1 MVARTLPN
9 LGLKAFFDVGEDG
22 WDDEMSLNLLTLS
35 VLTQGTVLSKVAATP
50 GSPTD
55 GDVHIL
61 DETHATEPNKIA
73 IRDAGAWVYVAPTEG
88 WLVYNRAMNYYERFN
103 GTVWAELATGGGGG
117 GGALDDL
124 SDVDTTTVA
133 PTDGQGLV
141 YDSADSTWKPG
152 TIAGGGG
159 GGGEPSIFDKIL
171 HARGTALDTTYT
183 NGDKVDKLI
192 VSGDMRALVYDR
204 YTNSGTAVNATNA
217 TVTVPAGK
225 IAVLLYYEAGDQVLN
240 SASFYR
246 HRLRNITAGTET
258 NPFGNNNIS
267 PAGIVSPDG
276 ANMALHYPMRV
287 GVAGDVLVMQAWSS
301 GDSNYRTV
309 AGSCVIAFAD
319 ATTGDWA
326 LPAGGGGGAVAPIG
340 YSASHTLVLGDA
352 EGYLRFTNS
361 SAATV
366 TVPPEAS
373 VAFPIGT
380 VIYLES
386 AGTGALDIAAGS
398 GVTVN
403 SRGAALTMAGQYAAA
418 QLKKVASDTWTVLG
432 DVS

>member
-1 MVARTLPN
+1 MSKPNTFGSGLDQDKLTPVTASSTKNLSSYWATDTEKLYVENSDRT
-9 LGLKAFFDVGEDG
+9 
-22 WDDEMSLNLLTLS
+22 
-35 VLTQGTVLSKVAATP
+35 
-50 GSPTD
+50 
-55 GDVHIL
+55 
-61 DETHATEPNKIA
+61 
-73 IRDAGAWVYVAPTEG
+73 AWVEVP
-88 WLVYNRAMNYYERFN
+88 L
-103 GTVWAELATGGGGG
+103 TGGGATTLSQLSDVQILLPPTGGQVLAYDSDLDFWHPATISGG
-117 GGALDDL
+117 GTLDDL

-152 TIAGGGG
+152 TIAGGG

-276 ANMALHYPMRV
+276 ANTALHYPMKV

-326 LPAGGGGGAVAPIG
+326 LPAGGGGGGAVAPIG
-340 YSASHTLVLGDA
+340 YSASHTLVIGDA
-352 EGYLRFTNS
+352 EGYLYFTNS
-361 SAATV
+361 ASATL

-380 VIYLES
+380 VIYIES

-403 SRGAALTMAGQYAAA
+403 SRGAALTMAWQYAAA